1 MPEATE
7 RSLVL
12 LLYHRPVTLRRRP
25 DASTILE
32 HVGAFRRHSSFQVC
46 EVNTALGMPNRLCSM
61 HFDAIVL
68 HYTLFSTHG
77 YHLDRGLVRY
87 LDATGRDSYKVAL
100 FQDEYHYCQQRFA
113 FLNRHHIDCVYTM
126 LEPEFI
132 PAVYGRYTGVP
143 RVVPSLAG
151 YVGDELLR
159 VATDFA
165 MPDAAR
171 TIDVGYRGRRLP
183 LYFGRSGQEKYEIGM
198 RFNEAARN
206 SGLRLDIACE
216 EGDRIYGADWYRFL
230 ANCKA
235 VLGTESGVG
244 LFDLEDEVLHEYT
257 RLTESGVPVTV
268 ELLERGAL
276 GRIDGK
282 ITNRVIAPRHFE
294 AAALRICQ
302 ILYEGRYSG
311 MLTPMVHY
319 IPLKKDFSN
328 VDEVIE
334 RFRDPEIRAT
344 LAENAYRD
352 LIASGEY
359 TYEAFISGFD
369 QTLIDAGLRPGAT
382 VRQRHDADLH
392 LRRGIRR
399 RRYRVLGREVMR
411 ELRGLDFPGK
421 PAVRPLARAV
431 MSAHHELRSRRA
443 SS

>member
-12 LLYHRPVTLRRRP
+12 LLYHRPVTPRRRP
-25 DASTILE
+25 DASTIME
-32 HVGAFRRHSSFQVC
+32 HVGAFRRHSRFHVC
-46 EVNTALGMPNRLCSM
+46 EVNTALGLPSRLSSM
-61 HFDAIVL
+61 RFDAIVL

-77 YHLDRGLVRY
+77 YHLDGGLLRY

-100 FQDEYHYCQQRFA
+100 FQDEYHYCKQRFA
-113 FLNRHHIDCVYTM
+113 FLNRHQIDCVYTM

-132 PAVYGRYTGVP
+132 PAVYGRYTTVP

-151 YVGDELLR
+151 YVGDELLG
-159 VATDFA
+159 AASAFA
-165 MPDAAR
+165 KRDADR
-171 TIDVGYRGRRLP
+171 TIDIGYRGRRLP
-183 LYFGRSGQEKYEIGM
+183 LYFGRSGQEKYEIGV
-198 RFNEAARN
+198 RFKEAARD

-244 LFDLEDEVLHEYT
+244 MFDLEDEVLHEYE
-257 RLTESGVPVTV
+257 RLAQSGASVTID
-268 ELLERGAL
+268 LLERGAL

-282 ITNRVIAPRHFE
+282 VTNRVIAPRHFE
-294 AAALRICQ
+294 AAAFKICQ

-311 MLTPMVHY
+311 MLKPMVHY
-319 IPLKKDFSN
+319 VPLKKDFSN

-344 LAENAYRD
+344 LAENTYGD
-352 LIASGEY
+352 LIGSGEY
-359 TYEAFISGFD
+359 TYGAFIRVFD
-369 QTLIDAGLRPGAT
+369 QTLIDAGLRPAVT
-382 VRQRHDADLH
+382 VQQAHQADLQ
-392 LRRGIRR
+392 LRRGIQR
-399 RRYRVLGREVMR
+399 RRYHVLAREVTR
-411 ELRGLDFPGK
+411 ELRSLDFPGK
-421 PAVRPLARAV
+421 RAVRPLARAV
-431 MSAHHELRSRRA
+431 MSAHQTLRSRRA